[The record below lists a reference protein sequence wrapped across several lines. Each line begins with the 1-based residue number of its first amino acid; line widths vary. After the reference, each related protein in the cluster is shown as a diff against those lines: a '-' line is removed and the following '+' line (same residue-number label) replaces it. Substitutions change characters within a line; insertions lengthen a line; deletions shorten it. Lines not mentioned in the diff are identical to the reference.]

1 MHGQIREVTES
12 SELIMDQK
20 ETMAAI
26 LQEEINH
33 ARVRQNEH
41 IQLKRNNY
49 CHIEITLER
58 DNQTKINSLL
68 ERHENLV
75 KSVND
80 ASQQRDLNKAAQ
92 IQSHCQNCESLRMD
106 LDKKLELEVEETL
119 DLEKGNK
126 LLQEELDK
134 VVKQVEEEIKVEA
147 QTTTSHYQSI
157 LDSEKEMKINYQS
170 IIGRMKMKSDAQRVL
185 IDDKK
190 QEIKKRLEIEENLQ
204 NENKEL
210 HSEIAKFEEELEHN
224 KNLLLEKKAY
234 LKSFETKTN
243 EIGTCKVVLEFKI
256 GEIAKEISEQKKL
269 IDKLSCNLDDLA
281 KESTDLDDSETLL
294 QKIQINTSAE
304 IQKLQNKISIDRER
318 INAKNNAINHIVSS
332 IHECAQLIQRPSEL
346 RSRAAELRARANE
359 FESDENLFSSINS
372 PDAEVNNEKDDVEL
386 EQLRGELKEI
396 TRRNNRAKLKDN
408 EKMND
413 LMKVNMDLMQE
424 IDQVRAK

>member
-1 MHGQIREVTES
+1 
-12 SELIMDQK
+12 
-20 ETMAAI
+20 
-26 LQEEINH
+26 
-33 ARVRQNEH
+33 
-41 IQLKRNNY
+41 
-49 CHIEITLER
+49 
-58 DNQTKINSLL
+58 
-68 ERHENLV
+68 
-75 KSVND
+75 
-80 ASQQRDLNKAAQ
+80 
-92 IQSHCQNCESLRMD
+92 MD

-359 FESDENLFSSINS
+359 FEIDENLFSSINS